1 MQIPILDSL
10 AHPTLSGDWLGAQ
23 QTATFEKLAK
33 KLKTAHFKG
42 ACAIGMADLE
52 NYEHEAFFKKC
63 QTYPNL
69 IPIAGFNPIKSKN
82 IENELI
88 HIAQLGFK
96 GIKIH
101 PRFSKITLTKFDL
114 SSTFQKAAELNLP
127 VFYCTY
133 MHCGLAHYPSQDP
146 FYNLVEL
153 LKKAPNTK
161 VILVHGGDVQVL
173 RYAELVRFNTNLL
186 LDLSLTI
193 LKYEG
198 SSVDADI
205 QFLFKKFD
213 RRICIGTDFPEYSP
227 QQLRERFEHFSKD
240 LFLEKKENIAWRNLS
255 NFLKG

>member
-10 AHPTLSGDWLGAQ
+10 AHPTLSGNWLGKE
-23 QTATFEKLAK
+23 QTATFK
-33 KLKTAHFKG
+33 KLEKDLQNANFKG
-42 ACAIGMADLE
+42 ACAIGMADLAD
-52 NYEHEAFFKKC
+52 YSHEPFFKEC
-63 QTYPNL
+63 QAYPNL
-69 IPIAGFNPIKSKN
+69 IPIAGFNPIKSQN
-82 IENELI
+82 IETELT

-101 PRFSKITLTKFDL
+101 PRFSKINPTEFNLIP
-114 SSTFQKAAELNLP
+114 TFKKAADLNLT

-146 FYNLVEL
+146 LYSLVHL
-153 LKKAPNTK
+153 LKNAPETK
-161 VILVHGGDVQVL
+161 TILVHGGDVQVL
-173 RYAELVRFNTNLL
+173 RYAELARFNPNLL

-227 QQLRERFEHFSKD
+227 QQLRTRFDHFSKD
-240 LFLEKKENIAWRNLS
+240 LTLEKKENIAWRNLAT
-255 NFLKG
+255 FLGL